1 MGTGDILLGGKPPV
15 QGGAAILLGLLH
27 ATETGIQPCGPL
39 PTYPLLQHSLGGV
52 GEVGVGSKP
61 LILLYTI
68 FHKKGTPFVNLLLI
82 NGTLFTYLVQTFAS
96 LLTAVI
102 ALSIK

>member
-1 MGTGDILLGGKPPV
+1 MGTGDILLGGNLPV

-39 PTYPLLQHSLGGV
+39 PTYPLLRHSLG
-52 GEVGVGSKP
+52 GVGSKP

-68 FHKKGTPFVNLLLI
+68 FHKKGTPSVNLLLI
-82 NGTLFTYLVQTFAS
+82 NGTLFTYLVI
-96 LLTAVI
+96 VI
-102 ALSIK
+102 

>member
-15 QGGAAILLGLLH
+15 QGGVAILLGLLH

-39 PTYPLLQHSLGGV
+39 PTYPLLQHSLG
-52 GEVGVGSKP
+52 GVGSKP